1 MTKQAIMR
9 EPGMLMDW
17 LLRGSC
23 CGIVKRVPTRSRIGS
38 MRLLSPIVRMSM
50 RSGPILVLVLLVASS
65 AEASRR
71 TRRPVSPR
79 VCDPHTTTLH
89 QLKRQPHTFGGP
101 VAPPSQRLLLGL
113 SDPMTRIARATAT
126 DDDDD
131 GQAIQNDAPAAQ
143 IDADCPFAVLTPLG
157 LLARSIDPRPHTR
170 AFSPKSPRGP
180 PVAVTLPGSQSI
192 SVSRNRGG
200 RCEWCSQI

>member
-1 MTKQAIMR
+1 MPT
-9 EPGMLMDW
+9 DW
-17 LLRGSC
+17 LLRGPC

-50 RSGPILVLVLLVASS
+50 RAAPIFVLVLLVASS

-71 TRRPVSPR
+71 TRRTASPHT
-79 VCDPHTTTLH
+79 CDVHTTTLR

-101 VAPPSQRLLLGL
+101 IAPPSQRLLVGL

-131 GQAIQNDAPAAQ
+131 GQATIQNDAPAAQ

-157 LLARSIDPRPHTR
+157 LLVGSIDPRPHTR

-180 PVAVTLPGSQSI
+180 PVTVSLPGSLSM